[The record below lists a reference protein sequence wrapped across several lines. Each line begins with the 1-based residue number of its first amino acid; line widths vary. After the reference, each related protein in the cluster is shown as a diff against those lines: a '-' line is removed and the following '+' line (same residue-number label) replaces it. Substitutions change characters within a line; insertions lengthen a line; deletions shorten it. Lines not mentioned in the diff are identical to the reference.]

1 MKDKKTNDLGLSTML
16 GNASDEY
23 SNDKNHVIQSISFR
37 LILSFVNLYVL
48 ISIALFFLVTGN
60 LIEGVNITFLEQGF
74 LSVLNTRAVLLLLLI
89 ILLKISAYLNRGFK
103 YISLILIVYMFNSA
117 IDNAIIFSGFLHLT
131 DRPYLSAF
139 NVTRPLI
146 IIALFW
152 GLIIHKDKIERD

>member
-48 ISIALFFLVTGN
+48 IGIALFFLVTGN

-74 LSVLNTRAVLLLLLI
+74 LSVLNTRALLLLLLI
-89 ILLKISAYLNRGFK
+89 ILLNISAYLNRGFK

>member
-48 ISIALFFLVTGN
+48 IGIALFFLVTGN

-89 ILLKISAYLNRGFK
+89 ILLNISAYLNRGFK

>member
-74 LSVLNTRAVLLLLLI
+74 LSVLNTRAILLLLLI
-89 ILLKISAYLNRGFK
+89 ILLNISAYLNRGFK

-139 NVTRPLI
+139 NVTRPSNYYCTILG
-146 IIALFW
+146 F
-152 GLIIHKDKIERD
+152 DNP

>member
-74 LSVLNTRAVLLLLLI
+74 LSVLNTRAILLLLLI
-89 ILLKISAYLNRGFK
+89 ILLNISAYLNRGFK

>member
-74 LSVLNTRAVLLLLLI
+74 LSVLNTRALLLLLLI
-89 ILLKISAYLNRGFK
+89 ILLNISAYLNRGFK

>member
-37 LILSFVNLYVL
+37 LILGFVNLYVL

-89 ILLKISAYLNRGFK
+89 ILLNISAYLNRGFK

>member
-89 ILLKISAYLNRGFK
+89 ILLNISAYLNRGFK